1 MTYVHGDTSAPLEMI
16 KPSND
21 GVTDEDLP
29 ARLAA
34 GDVQALATLYER
46 HSAACY
52 TVAMGLLRD
61 PQAAQDV
68 VQEAFLALW
77 QHANTFDTR
86 RGGVRSWILSIVRH
100 RAVDLLRSACYRRRV
115 PDGDEQLLALH
126 DHVMVEGEV
135 IRRCER
141 GSLWAAIA
149 RLPPAQ
155 RQVVELAY
163 FGGYPY
169 PEIAATLGL
178 PLPTVKSRLRLALH
192 KLRAAPEVRELQAV
206 G

>member
-1 MTYVHGDTSAPLEMI
+1 MIRMNGDALALIDTARPGD
-16 KPSND
+16 D
-21 GVTDEDLP
+21 GVTEEDLMT
-29 ARLAA
+29 RLAGGEA
-34 GDVQALATLYER
+34 QALAILYER
-46 HSAACY
+46 HSGAGH
-52 TVAMGLLRD
+52 TVAMGLLHD
-61 PQAAQDV
+61 PHTAQDV
-68 VQEAFLALW
+68 VQEAFLSLW
-77 QHANTFDTR
+77 QHAKTFDAR

-100 RAVDLLRSACYRRRV
+100 RALDLLRSACYRRRM

-149 RLPPAQ
+149 RLPAAQ

-169 PEIAATLGL
+169 PEIAAILGL

-192 KLRAAPEVRELQAV
+192 KLRAAPEVQGLQAV
-206 G
+206 S

>member
-1 MTYVHGDTSAPLEMI
+1 MTYVTGNEPAPLDMI
-16 KPSND
+16 TLVDD
-21 GVTDEDLP
+21 GLVDEDLP
-29 ARLAA
+29 ASLAA
-34 GDVQALATLYER
+34 GDAQALAILYER
-46 HSAACY
+46 YSAAGY
-52 TVAMGLLRD
+52 TVAMGLLHD
-61 PQAAQDV
+61 PYAAQDV

-77 QHANTFDTR
+77 QHASTFDTR
-86 RGGVRSWILSIVRH
+86 RGGIRSWILSIVRH
-100 RAVDLLRSACYRRRV
+100 RALDLLRSACYRRRV
-115 PDGDEQLLALH
+115 PNGDEQLLTLH

-149 RLPPAQ
+149 RLPAPQ

-163 FGGYPY
+163 FRGYPY
-169 PEIAATLGL
+169 PEIAAILGL